1 MLVAG
6 VTVKEEVMEVLSE
19 ELSYL
24 VSDLDPFTEYTF
36 KVSASTTVGE
46 GPATYITEKTREQ
59 GGWLH
64 AITISCNKLIK
75 KYFCIFSSSFKTSYY
90 VCLSVPSSVLEV
102 SYKNISSTSVLV
114 TWAPPLNPNGR
125 ITYYTVYGLN
135 LHNNQALKR
144 VTNTTSIFITGW
156 VLCLTQMYWHTFYAV
171 IITTRIIIILCSVFY
186 CVDLDKYTGYKLRVA
201 ASTAVGE
208 SSLSE
213 EDDIFVFTLE
223 DGMCGTNIQ

>member
-1 MLVAG
+1 MHVAG

-59 GGWLH
+59 GGWSH
-64 AITISCNKLIK
+64 AVIISCKKLSK
-75 KYFCIFSSSFKTSYY
+75 KHFGICSSSFTSSYY
-90 VCLSVPSSVLEV
+90 VYLLVPSSVLEV
-102 SYKNISSTSVLV
+102 SYKNISSTSILV

-135 LHNNQALKR
+135 LHNNQALKW
-144 VTNTTSIFITGW
+144 VTNTTNIFITGW
-156 VLCLTQMYWHTFYAV
+156 VL
-171 IITTRIIIILCSVFY
+171 LCYVHQRTDTISMQ
-186 CVDLDKYTGYKLRVA
+186 
-201 ASTAVGE
+201 
-208 SSLSE
+208 SL
-213 EDDIFVFTLE
+213 
-223 DGMCGTNIQ
+223 